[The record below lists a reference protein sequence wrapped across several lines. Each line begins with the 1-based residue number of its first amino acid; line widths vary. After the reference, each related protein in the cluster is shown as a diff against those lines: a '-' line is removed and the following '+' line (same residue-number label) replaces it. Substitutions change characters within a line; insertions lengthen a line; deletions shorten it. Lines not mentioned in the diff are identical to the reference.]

1 MAKLY
6 YRGSLKV
13 TESAET
19 FSDQLL
25 LLLGVDFRRVVPFM
39 KDLPTAYTP
48 ELSMDPAVGPGAAE
62 LQIFTS
68 TVPTGIR
75 HVDDEAVFMGQCI
88 HLCIPRYTLMGDGR
102 AFRRRRAPRLF

>member
-13 TESAET
+13 AESAET

-25 LLLGVDFRRVVPFM
+25 LFLGVDLRRVVPFL

-48 ELSMDPAVGPGAAE
+48 KLSLDLAVGPGAVE

-68 TVPTGIR
+68 TVPTDVRQI
-75 HVDDEAVFMGQCI
+75 DDERVLI
-88 HLCIPRYTLMGDGR
+88 SR
-102 AFRRRRAPRLF
+102 

>member
-13 TESAET
+13 AESAET

-25 LLLGVDFRRVVPFM
+25 LLIGVDLRRVVPFM

-68 TVPTGIR
+68 TVPTGAR
-75 HVDDEAVFMGQCI
+75 HIDGERVFICSQFTSSALQVEI
-88 HLCIPRYTLMGDGR
+88 
-102 AFRRRRAPRLF
+102 